1 MMWPNSPSRV
11 NGIPSQRIPSV
22 TGFSRASPLMV
33 NMASSPVHHHIGSAP
48 VLNSP
53 FWDRRQ
59 AYAAESP
66 ESSGFHLGSQGSM
79 GFPGSSPSHPMEIGS
94 HKAFSHVGAN
104 SKNAVLRSS
113 RQLPHLFSGRS
124 QMLSVP
130 GSFELPNERYRN
142 LSHRRSDS
150 SSSNAEKK
158 MFELD
163 VERILRGED
172 SRTTLMIK
180 NIPNK

>member
-1 MMWPNSPSRV
+1 MMWPNSPFRV